1 MKSTTRFGLAI
12 ACSLGLA
19 AFSSDLLTASAAD
32 LQQPASQSA
41 DPPVATLTGCLK
53 SHGADTA
60 VAGPSGR
67 LYTLEVTE
75 TVTSPAPTT
84 STPTGTPP
92 AASVTRYSLD
102 NVGKADLEKHA
113 DHQVE
118 LTGRMQAPSKAAKEN
133 AATASP
139 SAPKPTPGGGHRTF
153 HVTAVRMIA
162 AKCS

>member
-1 MKSTTRFGLAI
+1 MKRTTPFGLAI
-12 ACSLGLA
+12 ACCF
-19 AFSSDLLTASAAD
+19 AFSILCSTSLTASAAD
-32 LQQPASQSA
+32 LQKPAAEPAEQPET
-41 DPPVATLTGCLK
+41 TLTGCLK
-53 SHGADTA
+53 SHGASTA
-60 VAGPSGR
+60 IAGPSGR
-67 LYTLEVTE
+67 LYTLEVVE
-75 TVTSPAPTT
+75 TVASTAPTT

-133 AATASP
+133 AATAAP